1 MVRKIF
7 LIAAGVVILDHITKV
22 LARRFLDITKNYGA
36 AFGLFQ
42 GGRIFFILA
51 ALLVI
56 GIVLHYRKEM
66 NWVGAGLLLG
76 GTIGNLIDRAVRGYV
91 IDFINLGWW
100 PSFNIAD
107 MANVIG
113 VAILIITE
121 IKIKRKHS

>member
-1 MVRKIF
+1 M
-7 LIAAGVVILDHITKV
+7 IALGVVILDHITKA

-51 ALLVI
+51 AVVVMLLVW
-56 GIVLHYRKEM
+56 HYRKEM
-66 NWVGAGLLLG
+66 NWLGAGLLLG
-76 GTIGNLIDRAVRGYV
+76 GTIGNLIDRVIRGYV

-107 MANVIG
+107 SANVIG
-113 VAILIITE
+113 VAIILITE
-121 IKIKRKHS
+121 FRKKK

>member
-1 MVRKIF
+1 MVRKLF
-7 LIAAGVVILDHITKV
+7 SVALGVVLLDHITKV

-51 ALLVI
+51 AVVVMLLVW
-56 GIVLHYRKEM
+56 HYRKEI
-66 NWVGAGLLLG
+66 NWLGAGLLLG
-76 GTIGNLIDRAVRGYV
+76 GTVGNLIDRVVRGYV

-107 MANVIG
+107 SANVIG
-113 VAILIITE
+113 VAIIIITE
-121 IKIKRKHS
+121 FRKKK

>member
-1 MVRKIF
+1 MVRKLF
-7 LIAAGVVILDHITKV
+7 LIALGVVILDHITKA

-51 ALLVI
+51 AVVVMLLVW
-56 GIVLHYRKEM
+56 HYRKEM
-66 NWVGAGLLLG
+66 NWLGAGLLLG
-76 GTIGNLIDRAVRGYV
+76 GTIGNLIDRVIRGYV

-107 MANVIG
+107 SANVIG
-113 VAILIITE
+113 VAIILITE
-121 IKIKRKHS
+121 FRKKK